1 MTNGAVSFL
10 SSAAPSADGQRLF
23 DDDLEH
29 VGYVMNAS
37 RLWAHEPAAYEALFG
52 LISDT
57 ARTAALTLRQ
67 RGILIVACASTM
79 GDAYCSLAWG
89 GKLAAEAGSDVVLGV
104 LRGDDTGLDPSER
117 ALAAWAR
124 LVARDPNATG
134 PADVQALRDA
144 GYDEYKVNSIKMVV
158 DLLLAFSAVNEAL
171 GATTDAEPKRRA
183 IARSS
188 VRRSSERSTG
198 RTAATRKI

>member
-1 MTNGAVSFL
+1 MTNGQVSFL
-10 SSAAPSADGQRLF
+10 SPAAPSADGQRLL

-29 VGYVMNAS
+29 VGYVMNVS
-37 RLWAHEPAAYEALFG
+37 RLWAHEPATYDALFA
-52 LISDT
+52 LIGDT
-57 ARTAALTLRQ
+57 ARTASLTFRQ

-104 LRGDDTGLDPSER
+104 LRGDDTGLDPAER

-134 PADVQALRDA
+134 PADVQALRAA
-144 GYDEYKVNSIKMVV
+144 GYDDVQIHAITLFVA
-158 DLLLAFSAVNEAL
+158 LRLAFSAVNDAL
-171 GATTDAEPKRRA
+171 GATPDDELLAELPAPVRTAVTFGRRRA
-183 IARSS
+183 
-188 VRRSSERSTG
+188 G
-198 RTAATRKI
+198 LD